1 MGAKKINDVMVTR
14 AIIDGYAKKILSDLE
29 LEVAI
34 VGGGPAG
41 LMAAYEL
48 GRKGHKVAVFERN
61 LAPGGGM
68 WGGGLGYNLIVVQ
81 DAGKVIFDKLGVSTH
96 KYAPGYYTASS
107 IETMGTLIVKA
118 FKAGA
123 SIYNLLA
130 FEDVMVSAE
139 SRVSGV
145 VLNWRAILVANYHV
159 DPVSISAKYVVEAT
173 GHEMSVIQKVV
184 NKTDIKLATPTG
196 QIMGERSMNAEM
208 GEAAVVANTGE
219 IAPGLFVVGMAANA
233 VMGSHRMGPIFGGM
247 LLSGQ
252 KAAKEIDKRLKKEG

>member
-1 MGAKKINDVMVTR
+1 VGQKLNDVMVTR
-14 AIIDGYAKKILSDLE
+14 AIIDSYSKRLLANLE
-29 LEVAI
+29 LDVAI

-48 GRKGHKVAVFERN
+48 ARRKRKVAVFERN

-81 DAGKVIFDKLGVSTH
+81 DTAKVILDKLGVQTQ
-96 KYAPGYYTASS
+96 KYAAGYYVASS

-118 FKAGA
+118 IRAGA
-123 SIYNLLA
+123 AVYNLLA
-130 FEDVMVSAE
+130 FEDVMITPD
-139 SRVSGV
+139 SRICGV
-145 VLNWRAILVANYHV
+145 VLNLRANEIARFHI

-173 GHEMSVIQKVV
+173 GHDMAVIDKVA
-184 NKTDIKLATPTG
+184 NKCQIRLATPSG
-196 QIMGERSMNAEM
+196 GIEGERSMNAEM
-208 GEAAVVANTGE
+208 GEQAVVENTVE
-219 IAPGLFVVGMAANA
+219 VAPGLFVVGMAANA

-252 KAAKEIDKRLKKEG
+252 KAGKEIHRLLGRS